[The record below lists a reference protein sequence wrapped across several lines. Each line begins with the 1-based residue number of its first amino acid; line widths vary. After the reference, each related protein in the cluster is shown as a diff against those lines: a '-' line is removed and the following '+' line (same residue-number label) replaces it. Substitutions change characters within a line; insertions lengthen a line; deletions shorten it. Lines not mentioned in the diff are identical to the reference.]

1 MGISTLPNILSIIK
15 ILTVSSGISSELQE
29 YKGMEDKEFGA
40 SLVVGHDCEIEKQ
53 LQLLD
58 LLRTLLQPK
67 VGQIKIWW
75 LGCDTRFYSNS
86 IHLHFSC
93 KELLG

>member
-1 MGISTLPNILSIIK
+1 M
-15 ILTVSSGISSELQE
+15 SSGISSELQE

-40 SLVVGHDCEIEKQ
+40 TLVVGHDCEIEKQ

-58 LLRTLLQPK
+58 LLRTLLQQK
-67 VGQIKIWW
+67 VGQMKIWW

-86 IHLHFSC
+86 IYIYTSAVKNC
-93 KELLG
+93 